1 MLVEVVAEV
10 VHPLAEIVVNWLWSC
25 LVEVVLS
32 GVVAILML
40 V

>member
-1 MLVEVVAEV
+1 MLFDVVAEV
-10 VHPLAEIVVNWLWSC
+10 VYPLAGIVVNWLCSG